1 LVSNPGDERDRAR
14 ILHLLY
20 LYRSLTGENRQERIS
35 LRGSFGVSGMSARC
49 SGAVAA
55 IMAIMAAPACGF
67 APSLGGN
74 GIQGRL
80 AGVAAA
86 SRMQQRVLTAN
97 GRHGRGALLPRM
109 EAGDEGHGE
118 LLDRENAHAVGLLME
133 PFGKKGQMGAF
144 PCVPE
149 HGATSKESVMNP
161 WGDDAGF
168 PDKCPTDPFGI
179 VAEEISPFAE
189 SIKTVLKTDHPV
201 LDTVYLVCLDVDLL
215 PTLLFLLFNTRRA
228 APSFLPLSRSPP
240 SKPYSGALLW

>member
-1 LVSNPGDERDRAR
+1 
-14 ILHLLY
+14 
-20 LYRSLTGENRQERIS
+20 
-35 LRGSFGVSGMSARC
+35 MSARC

-74 GIQGRL
+74 GLQGHL

-86 SRMQQRVLTAN
+86 SRMQQRVLTAD
-97 GRHGRGALLPRM
+97 GRYRRGALLPRM
-109 EAGDEGHGE
+109 ESGGEGHGE
-118 LLDRENAHAVGLLME
+118 LLDRANAHAVGLLME

-168 PDKCPTDPFGI
+168 PDQCPTDPFGI

-201 LDTVYLVCLDVDLL
+201 LDTVSSCLPRCRPLACYTHQLCFATPVVLHPRFCLCPVLFSPIFVLVH
-215 PTLLFLLFNTRRA
+215 
-228 APSFLPLSRSPP
+228 S
-240 SKPYSGALLW
+240 SGNIITMP

>member
-1 LVSNPGDERDRAR
+1 
-14 ILHLLY
+14 
-20 LYRSLTGENRQERIS
+20 
-35 LRGSFGVSGMSARC
+35 MSARC

-86 SRMQQRVLTAN
+86 SRMQQRVPTAN
-97 GRHGRGALLPRM
+97 WRHGRGALLPRM

-201 LDTVYLVCLDVDLL
+201 LDTVYLVCLDVDPVL
-215 PTLLFLLFNTRRA
+215 PTLLFSRLAYSAISALQH
-228 APSFLPLSRSPP
+228 PSCCPLVSASVPLSSLQTLFWCPPLVTPSLFQDNDVTFRSRAK
-240 SKPYSGALLW
+240 S